1 MQASNKKMNDDMTLF
16 DNILNDIQSMKDHLT
31 KLSSD
36 VKQMK
41 KRFARRKVSNIKSGF
56 VKPVKLSYDLQHL
69 IGSEDNELVSR
80 SVVNKKIND
89 YIKANNL
96 QVPENRQTFVL
107 DEKLSNLFGLDK
119 GTVVHY
125 FKMQT
130 YLKNHYPKDTMI
142 AVM

>member
-1 MQASNKKMNDDMTLF
+1 MQSGNKKTDDMTLF
-16 DNILNDIQSMKDHLT
+16 DNILTDIQSMKDQLT
-31 KLSSD
+31 KLASD
-36 VKQMK
+36 VKHMR
-41 KRFARRKVSNIKSGF
+41 KRYARRKVSNIKSGF
-56 VKPVKLSYDLQHL
+56 VKPVKLSTDLQNL

-107 DEKLSNLFGLDK
+107 DEKLSHLFGLDQ
-119 GTVVHY
+119 GSVVHY

-130 YLKNHYPKDTMI
+130 YLKNHYPKDELI
-142 AVM
+142 VAV

>member
-16 DNILNDIQSMKDHLT
+16 DNILNDIQSMKDNLT
-31 KLSSD
+31 RLSSD

-107 DEKLSNLFGLDK
+107 DDKLSNLFGLDK